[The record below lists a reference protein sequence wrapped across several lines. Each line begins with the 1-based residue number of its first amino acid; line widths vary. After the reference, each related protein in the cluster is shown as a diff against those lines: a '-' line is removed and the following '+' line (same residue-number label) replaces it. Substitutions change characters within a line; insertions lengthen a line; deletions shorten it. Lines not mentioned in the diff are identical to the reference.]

1 MNKYRFHLEKYHTGS
16 KTTCPKCERK
26 ACFTRYVDEQ
36 GEITFPSH
44 VGKCDHENSCG
55 YHFTPKD
62 YFKDNPQV
70 SISGSP
76 AKPKVQG
83 IVQDKDE
90 IPSFIEADIMQQS
103 LKLYDS
109 NPLYTFL
116 ARTIGK
122 ENTDKLFAL
131 YKVGTSRKWNGA
143 TVFWQIDTFG
153 KVRSGKIML
162 YDANTGRRVKEP
174 HAHVCWVHSELKK
187 QGFKLQQCFFG
198 EHLLPLYPDK
208 RIFIVESEK
217 TAIIAAH
224 FIPDGLWIATG
235 GKNGCFNAQAVKV
248 LSGRDV
254 ILMPDLGA
262 TSEWQEKVQMLRP
275 ICRSVSVSSVLEDLA
290 TEEQRKQGLDIADF
304 LLMKDTPQM
313 ILQRMIDKNPVLQRL
328 IDELDLVLVDES

>member
-1 MNKYRFHLEKYHTGS
+1 MEKYHTGS
-16 KTTCPKCERK
+16 KITCPKCERN

-36 GEITFPSH
+36 GEIAFPSY

-55 YHFTPKD
+55 YHFSPKE

-70 SISGSP
+70 SISESP
-76 AKPKVQG
+76 ITTKVQN
-83 IVQDKDE
+83 IAQDVP
-90 IPSFIEADIMQQS
+90 PSFIDASIMQQS
-103 LKLYDS
+103 LKQYDT

-116 ARTIGK
+116 TRTIGK

-143 TVFWQIDTFG
+143 TVFWQIDNQG

-187 QGFKLQQCFFG
+187 QEFKLQQCFFG
-198 EHLLPLYPDK
+198 EHLLILYPDK

-217 TAIIAAH
+217 TALIAAL

-262 TSEWQEKVQMLRP
+262 TSEWQEKASILRP
-275 ICRSVSVSSVLEDLA
+275 ICRSVSVSSVLEDVA
-290 TEEQRKQGLDIADF
+290 TDEQRKQGLDIADF

-313 ILQRMIDKNPVLQRL
+313 ILQRMIDKNPVWQRL

>member
-1 MNKYRFHLEKYHTGS
+1 MEKYHTGS

-26 ACFTRYVDEQ
+26 ACFTRYVDEL
-36 GEITFPSH
+36 GEISFPSH

-55 YHFTPKD
+55 YHFSPKD

-70 SISGSP
+70 SISEFP
-76 AKPKVQG
+76 AKPKAQS
-83 IVQDKDE
+83 IAQNKE
-90 IPSFIEADIMQQS
+90 TPPSFIETDIMQQS

-116 ARTIGK
+116 TRTIGK

-143 TVFWQIDTFG
+143 TVFWQIDSLG
-153 KVRSGKIML
+153 KVHSGKIML

-198 EHLLPLYPDK
+198 EHLLALYPDK

-235 GKNGCFNAQAVKV
+235 GKNGCFNAQAIKV

-262 TSEWQEKVQMLRP
+262 TSEWQEKASILRP
-275 ICRSVSVSSVLEDLA
+275 ICRSVSVSSVLEDVA
-290 TEEQRKQGLDIADF
+290 TDEQRKQGLDIADF

-328 IDELDLVLVDES
+328 IDELDLGLVDES

>member
-16 KTTCPKCERK
+16 KTICPKCERK
-26 ACFTRYVDEQ
+26 ACFTRYIDEQ
-36 GEITFPSH
+36 NEVSFPSH

-55 YHFTPKD
+55 YHFTPKE
-62 YFKDNPQV
+62 YFKENPQV
-70 SISGSP
+70 TMSESP
-76 AKPKVQG
+76 TKPREQRV
-83 IVQDKDE
+83 VQDVL
-90 IPSFIEADIMQQS
+90 PSFIDADIMQQS
-103 LKLYDS
+103 LKLYES

-116 ARTIGK
+116 TRTIGK

-131 YKVGTSRKWNGA
+131 YKVGTSRKWKGA
-143 TVFWQIDTFG
+143 TVFWQIDILG
-153 KVRSGKIML
+153 RVHSGKIML

-198 EHLLPLYPDK
+198 EHLLPFYPDK
-208 RIFIVESEK
+208 RVFIVESEK

-248 LSGRDV
+248 LSDRDV

-262 TSEWQEKVQMLRP
+262 TSEWQEKVSMLRLV
-275 ICRSVSVSSVLEDLA
+275 CRSISVSSVLEDVA

-313 ILQRMIDKNPVLQRL
+313 ILQRMIDKNPNLQKL
-328 IDELDLVLVDES
+328 IDELDLVIVDD

>member
-1 MNKYRFHLEKYHTGS
+1 MEKYHTGS

-55 YHFTPKD
+55 YHFSPKD

-70 SISGSP
+70 NISEFL
-76 AKPKVQG
+76 AKPKAQN
-83 IVQDKDE
+83 IAQDKDVV
-90 IPSFIEADIMQQS
+90 PSFIETDIMQLS
-103 LKLYDS
+103 LKQYDS
-109 NPLYTFL
+109 NPLYIFL
-116 ARTIGK
+116 TRTIGK

-143 TVFWQIDTFG
+143 TVFWQIDAIG

-162 YDANTGRRVKEP
+162 YDATTGRRVKEP

-248 LSGRDV
+248 LAGREV

-262 TSEWQEKVQMLRP
+262 TSEWQEKVQILQTV
-275 ICRSVSVSSVLEDLA
+275 CRSVSVSSVLEDVA
-290 TEEQRKQGLDIADF
+290 TDEQRKQGLDIADF

-313 ILQRMIDKNPVLQRL
+313 ILQRMIDKNPVLQKL
-328 IDELDLVLVDES
+328 INELDLVLVDES

>member
-26 ACFTRYVDEQ
+26 ACFTRYVDELS
-36 GEITFPSH
+36 EIAFPFH

-55 YHFTPKD
+55 YHFTPKE

-70 SISGSP
+70 SISESP
-76 AKPKVQG
+76 AKPKIQS

-90 IPSFIEADIMQQS
+90 IPSFIAADIMQQS

-116 ARTIGK
+116 TRIIGK
-122 ENTDKLFAL
+122 ENTDKLFAH

-143 TVFWQIDTFG
+143 TVFWQIDNLG

-235 GKNGCFNAQAVKV
+235 GKNGCFNAQTVKV

-262 TSEWQEKVQMLRP
+262 TSEWQEKVHMLRP
-275 ICRSVSVSSVLEDLA
+275 ICRSVSVSSVLEDVA
-290 TEEQRKQGLDIADF
+290 TEEQRMQGLDIADF

>member
-1 MNKYRFHLEKYHTGS
+1 MEKYHTGS

-26 ACFTRYVDEQ
+26 ACFTRYVDELS
-36 GEITFPSH
+36 EITFPSH

-70 SISGSP
+70 SISEFP
-76 AKPKVQG
+76 VMPKAES
-83 IVQDKDE
+83 IVQDE
-90 IPSFIEADIMQQS
+90 YVVPSFIEADIMQQS

-116 ARTIGK
+116 TRTIGK

-143 TVFWQIDTFG
+143 TVFWQIDSFG

-217 TAIIAAH
+217 TALIAAH

-248 LSGRDV
+248 LAGRDV

-262 TSEWQEKVQMLRP
+262 TSEWQEKVHMLRP
-275 ICRSVSVSSVLEDLA
+275 RCRSVSVSSVLEDVA
-290 TEEQRKQGLDIADF
+290 TEEQRQQGLDIADF

-328 IDELDLVLVDES
+328 IDKLDLVLVDES

>member
-26 ACFTRYVDEQ
+26 ACFTRYVDEEN
-36 GEITFPSH
+36 EISFPSH

-70 SISGSP
+70 TVSEFS
-76 AKPKVQG
+76 AKPREQCVM
-83 IVQDKDE
+83 QDVP
-90 IPSFIEADIMQQS
+90 PSFIDTEIVQQS
-103 LKLYDS
+103 QKLYES

-116 ARTIGK
+116 VRTIGK
-122 ENTDKLFAL
+122 ENTSKLFTL
-131 YKVGTSRKWNGA
+131 YKVGTSKKWNFA
-143 TVFWQIDTFG
+143 TVFWQIDTLG

-198 EHLLPLYPDK
+198 EHLLSRYPDK
-208 RIFIVESEK
+208 RVFVVESEK
-217 TAIIAAH
+217 TAIIAAN

-248 LSGRDV
+248 LASRDV
-254 ILMPDLGA
+254 ILMPDLGV
-262 TSEWQEKVQMLRP
+262 TSEWQEKVSMLRP
-275 ICRSVSVSSVLEDLA
+275 ICRSVSVSSVLEDVA
-290 TEEQRKQGLDIADF
+290 TDEQRKQGLDIADF

-313 ILQRMIDKNPVLQRL
+313 ILQRMIDKNPVLQKL

>member
-16 KTTCPKCERK
+16 KTSCPKCERK

-55 YHFTPKD
+55 YHFTPKE

-70 SISGSP
+70 SISESP
-76 AKPKVQG
+76 TMPKAQS
-83 IVQDKDE
+83 IAQNKE
-90 IPSFIEADIMQQS
+90 TPPSFIEADIMQQS
-103 LKLYDS
+103 LKLYDT
-109 NPLYTFL
+109 NHLYSFL
-116 ARTIGK
+116 TRTIGK
-122 ENTDKLFAL
+122 ENTDKLFVL

-143 TVFWQIDTFG
+143 TVFWQIDTSK
-153 KVRSGKIML
+153 KVHSGKIML

-187 QGFKLQQCFFG
+187 PGFKLQQCFFG

-217 TAIIAAH
+217 TAIIASH
-224 FIPDGLWIATG
+224 FIPDVLWIATG

-262 TSEWQEKVQMLRP
+262 TSEWQEKVQMLQP
-275 ICRSVSVSSVLEDLA
+275 VCRSVSVSSVLEDVA
-290 TEEQRKQGLDIADF
+290 TDEQRKQGLDIADF

-313 ILQRMIDKNPVLQRL
+313 ILQRMIDKNPILQQL
-328 IDELDLVLVDES
+328 IDELGLVLVDES

>member
-1 MNKYRFHLEKYHTGS
+1 MKKYRFHLEKYHTGS

-26 ACFTRYVDEQ
+26 ACFTRYVDEEN
-36 GEITFPSH
+36 EISFPSH

-70 SISGSP
+70 TVSESL
-76 AKPKVQG
+76 AKPKVQC
-83 IVQDKDE
+83 VMQNVP
-90 IPSFIEADIMQQS
+90 PSFIDAEIMLQS
-103 LKLYDS
+103 LKQYES

-116 ARTIGK
+116 VRTIGK
-122 ENTDKLFAL
+122 EGTNKLFSL

-143 TVFWQIDTFG
+143 TVFWQIDTSE

-198 EHLLPLYPDK
+198 EHLLTLYPDK
-208 RIFIVESEK
+208 RVFIVESEK

-248 LSGRDV
+248 LAGRDV

-262 TSEWQEKVQMLRP
+262 TSEWQEKASMLRH
-275 ICRSVSVSSVLEDLA
+275 ICRSVSVSSVLEDVA
-290 TEEQRKQGLDIADF
+290 TDEQRKQGLDIADF
-304 LLMKDTPQM
+304 LLMEDTPQM
-313 ILQRMIDKNPVLQRL
+313 ILQRMIDKNPVLQKL

>member
-1 MNKYRFHLEKYHTGS
+1 MEKYHTGS

-26 ACFTRYVDEQ
+26 VCFTRYVDEQ
-36 GEITFPSH
+36 SEIIFPSH

-55 YHFTPKD
+55 YHFTPKE

-70 SISGSP
+70 SISESP
-76 AKPKVQG
+76 TMPKVRG

-90 IPSFIEADIMQQS
+90 IPSFIETDIMQQS

-109 NPLYTFL
+109 NPLYSFL
-116 ARTIGK
+116 TRTIGK

-143 TVFWQIDTFG
+143 TVFWQIDTSE
-153 KVRSGKIML
+153 KVHSGKIML

-198 EHLLPLYPDK
+198 EHLLSLYPDK
-208 RIFIVESEK
+208 RVFVVESEK

-235 GKNGCFNAQAVKV
+235 GKNGCFNAQAVKI
-248 LSGRDV
+248 LAGRDV

-262 TSEWQEKVQMLRP
+262 TIEWQEKVSMLRS
-275 ICRSVSVSSVLEDLA
+275 ICRSICVSSVLEDVA
-290 TEEQRKQGLDIADF
+290 TDEQRKQGLDIADF

>member
-1 MNKYRFHLEKYHTGS
+1 M
-16 KTTCPKCERK
+16 
-26 ACFTRYVDEQ
+26 
-36 GEITFPSH
+36 
-44 VGKCDHENSCG
+44 
-55 YHFTPKD
+55 
-62 YFKDNPQV
+62 
-70 SISGSP
+70 
-76 AKPKVQG
+76 
-83 IVQDKDE
+83 QDAP
-90 IPSFIEADIMQQS
+90 PSFIDTEIVQQS
-103 LKLYDS
+103 QKLYES

-116 ARTIGK
+116 VRTIGK
-122 ENTDKLFAL
+122 KGTNKLFSL

-143 TVFWQIDTFG
+143 TVFWQIDTLG

-198 EHLLPLYPDK
+198 EYLLPLYPDK

-224 FIPDGLWIATG
+224 FIPDELWIATG

-248 LSGRDV
+248 LASRDV

-262 TSEWQEKVQMLRP
+262 TSEWQEKVSMLRP
-275 ICRSVSVSSVLEDLA
+275 ICRSVSVSSVLEDVA
-290 TEEQRKQGLDIADF
+290 TDEQRKQGLDIADF

>member
-26 ACFTRYVDEQ
+26 ACFTRYVDEEN
-36 GEITFPSH
+36 EISFPFH

-70 SISGSP
+70 TVSEFS
-76 AKPKVQG
+76 AKPREQCVM
-83 IVQDKDE
+83 QDVP
-90 IPSFIEADIMQQS
+90 PSFIDTEIVQQS
-103 LKLYDS
+103 QKLYES

-116 ARTIGK
+116 VRTIGK
-122 ENTDKLFAL
+122 EGTNKLFSL

-143 TVFWQIDTFG
+143 TVFWQIDTSE

-208 RIFIVESEK
+208 RIFVVESEK

-224 FIPDGLWIATG
+224 FITDGLWIATG

-248 LSGRDV
+248 LAG
-254 ILMPDLGA
+254 
-262 TSEWQEKVQMLRP
+262 
-275 ICRSVSVSSVLEDLA
+275 
-290 TEEQRKQGLDIADF
+290 
-304 LLMKDTPQM
+304 
-313 ILQRMIDKNPVLQRL
+313 
-328 IDELDLVLVDES
+328 

>member
-26 ACFTRYVDEQ
+26 ACFTRYVDEEN
-36 GEITFPSH
+36 EISFPSH

-55 YHFTPKD
+55 YHFTPKE
-62 YFKDNPQV
+62 YFKDNPLV
-70 SISGSP
+70 SISESP
-76 AKPKVQG
+76 ITPKVQN
-83 IVQDKDE
+83 IAQNVT
-90 IPSFIEADIMQQS
+90 PSFIDATIMQQS
-103 LKLYDS
+103 QKLYES

-116 ARTIGK
+116 VRTIGK
-122 ENTDKLFAL
+122 EGTNKLFSL

-143 TVFWQIDTFG
+143 TVFWQIDTSE

-208 RIFIVESEK
+208 RVFVVESEK

-224 FIPDGLWIATG
+224 FITDGLWIATG
-235 GKNGCFNAQAVKV
+235 GKNGCFNAQVVKV
-248 LSGRDV
+248 LAGRDV

-262 TSEWQEKVQMLRP
+262 TSEWQEKVSMLRP
-275 ICRSVSVSSVLEDLA
+275 ICRSVSVSSVLEDVA
-290 TEEQRKQGLDIADF
+290 TDEQRKQGLDIADF

-313 ILQRMIDKNPVLQRL
+313 ILQRMIDKNPVLQKL

>member
-1 MNKYRFHLEKYHTGS
+1 MGS

-26 ACFTRYVDEQ
+26 ACFTRYIDEH
-36 GEITFPSH
+36 GEISFPSH

-55 YHFTPKD
+55 YHFTPKE

-70 SISGSP
+70 SISESP
-76 AKPKVQG
+76 TMPKAQS
-83 IVQDKDE
+83 IAQNKE
-90 IPSFIEADIMQQS
+90 TPPSFIEADIMQQS
-103 LKLYDS
+103 LKLYDT
-109 NPLYTFL
+109 NPLYSFL
-116 ARTIGK
+116 TRTIGK
-122 ENTDKLFAL
+122 ENTDKLFVL

-143 TVFWQIDTFG
+143 TVFWQIDTSK
-153 KVRSGKIML
+153 KVHSGKIML

-187 QGFKLQQCFFG
+187 PGFKLQQCFFG

-217 TAIIAAH
+217 TAIIASH
-224 FIPDGLWIATG
+224 FIPDVLWIATG

-262 TSEWQEKVQMLRP
+262 TSEWQEKVQMLQP
-275 ICRSVSVSSVLEDLA
+275 VCRSVSVSSVLEDVA
-290 TEEQRKQGLDIADF
+290 TDEQRKQGLDIADF

-313 ILQRMIDKNPVLQRL
+313 ILQRMIDKNPILQQL
-328 IDELDLVLVDES
+328 IDELGLVLVDES